1 VTQLPRT
8 ADVRRASGLPHIG
21 VIRDPTRLAR
31 VREVIAGAAGS
42 AVLPGLVRLAGRVV
56 ASDCAQLSLLAD
68 RQVATAVRCTGST
81 YAEHVSELED
91 SLCTVTVLSG
101 DVLVAA
107 DARAH
112 PWLHDLPP
120 VVSGAVGAYLGVPLL
135 LADDPPAVR
144 GRDRPGVRRPL
155 KGVGALHLS
164 KQRQQHDGEVGHRVA
179 VVGGVDPDRVGE
191 VAHPDAAPGQLMNE
205 VEGVPDGPPQPVQ
218 GVHDDHVTV
227 AGVRQRR
234 VEPRPVSRRAGLLVQ
249 VDPLRGDPGL
259 VQRIELPVQ
268 VLLRGRDPRVP
279 KIHTR
284 RLVELVPH
292 QATLA
297 LLMVSALA
305 TMSRSRGWVAAC
317 RFRQPM

>member
-1 VTQLPRT
+1 MRQLPRT

-56 ASDCAQLSLLAD
+56 ASDCAQLSLLTD

-81 YAEHVSELED
+81 YAEQVSELED

-135 LADDPPAVR
+135 LADTTV
-144 GRDRPGVRRPL
+144 
-155 KGVGALHLS
+155 VGALCVYAP
-164 KQRQQHDGEVGHRVA
+164 QAREWTDRDVGLTCDLADVIA
-179 VVGGVDPDRVGE
+179 
-191 VAHPDAAPGQLMNE
+191 L
-205 VEGVPDGPPQPVQ
+205 
-218 GVHDDHVTV
+218 
-227 AGVRQRR
+227 
-234 VEPRPVSRRAGLLVQ
+234 
-249 VDPLRGDPGL
+249 
-259 VQRIELPVQ
+259 ELQ
-268 VLLRGRDPRVP
+268 
-279 KIHTR
+279 
-284 RLVELVPH
+284 RLV
-292 QATLA
+292 
-297 LLMVSALA
+297 
-305 TMSRSRGWVAAC
+305 G
-317 RFRQPM
+317 